1 MRLLFDWFCCLSCG
15 QKWRRGCRME
25 QSKLSPHTPSSLNR
39 RKKVEGILTFYFKF
53 SNLAQVIYL
62 SSQHCLHQRNVY
74 AVFLVREG
82 KKKNLQMLDSVVGQK
97 YTDICDRNWKAPW
110 NFLDYTNSFHY
121 SAIVPRIPV
130 WFISLGKEMSTFQII
145 LIEWWYLTRLL
156 AAGWQSSLMLPSM
169 PTWLKYNLCTW

>member
-82 KKKNLQMLDSVVGQK
+82 KKKIFKCLTVWWARSTQTYVIGIERLHETSSIIRIVSITLPLCLEFLCDS
-97 YTDICDRNWKAPW
+97 
-110 NFLDYTNSFHY
+110 FL
-121 SAIVPRIPV
+121 
-130 WFISLGKEMSTFQII
+130 
-145 LIEWWYLTRLL
+145 
-156 AAGWQSSLMLPSM
+156 
-169 PTWLKYNLCTW
+169 